1 MRIAVFS
8 TKAYDIDFL
17 DLAAQRSGHELQY
30 FEARLTADTAPLAAG
45 FPVACVFVNDQLDR
59 AALQVLAAGGTR
71 LIALRCAGFNNIDL
85 HAAQELGIAVTRVPA
100 YSPYAV
106 AEFTVGLILSLNRRI
121 HRAYARTRDNNF
133 SLDGLIGFDMHG
145 RTAGVIGTGAIGTIV
160 ARILRLG
167 FGCEVLAADL
177 APKPE
182 LTAIGVRYMAPRA
195 LALESDI
202 ITLHCPLTPQTHR
215 IVNRETMRVAK
226 RGFMLVNTSRGALV
240 DAEAL
245 IEGLKSGQVGSAAL
259 DVYEQEADVFFED
272 LSDEIIHDDV
282 LQRLLSFP
290 NVLLTGHQAFFTRE
304 ALSNIAQTTLD
315 SATAFARREVLQ
327 NRIGAERVK
336 ESGSSRVGIS
346 RVVLPKAPS
355 THPVNDV

>member
-8 TKAYDIDFL
+8 TKAYDIEFL
-17 DLAAQRSGHELQY
+17 GGLAPTLGLELRY
-30 FEARLTADTAPLAAG
+30 FETRLTVDTAPLAAG
-45 FPVACVFVNDQLDR
+45 FPAVCVFVNDQLDN

-71 LIALRCAGFNNIDL
+71 LVALRCAGFNNLDL
-85 HAAQELGIAVTRVPA
+85 LAAEELGIAVTRVPA

-121 HRAYARTRDNNF
+121 HRAYTRTRDNNF
-133 SLDGLIGFDMHG
+133 SLDGLLGFDMRG
-145 RTAGVIGTGAIGTIV
+145 RVAGVIGTGAIGMIV

-177 APKPE
+177 VPNLE
-182 LTAIGVRYMAPRA
+182 LTAIGVRYMTPRA
-195 LALESDI
+195 LAAASDI
-202 ITLHCPLTPQTHR
+202 LTLHCPLTPQTR
-215 IVNRETMRVAK
+215 RVVNRETIGIAK

-245 IEGLKSGQVGSAAL
+245 IDGLKSGQVGSAAL

-272 LSDEIIHDDV
+272 LSDEIIQDDV

-290 NVLLTGHQAFFTRE
+290 NVLLTGHQAFFTRD
-304 ALSNIAQTTLD
+304 ALTNIAQTTLD
-315 SATAFARREVLQ
+315 SICAFARGEALV
-327 NRIGAERVK
+327 NRVGAERVK
-336 ESGSSRVGIS
+336 
-346 RVVLPKAPS
+346 PAF
-355 THPVNDV
+355 